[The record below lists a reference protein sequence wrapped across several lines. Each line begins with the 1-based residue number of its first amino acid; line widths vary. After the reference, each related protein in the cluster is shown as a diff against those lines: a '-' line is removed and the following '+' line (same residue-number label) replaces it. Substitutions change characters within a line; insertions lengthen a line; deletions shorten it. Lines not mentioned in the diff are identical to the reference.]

1 MTQEIINQ
9 KEREILE
16 CQAYLNSTDWQLI
29 AQIERQR
36 EMPEEVRAKRIEAVE
51 RINTLQG
58 EVVELREQLAKE
70 QEVERLNIEHYAE
83 H

>member
-1 MTQEIINQ
+1 MTQEKINQ
-9 KEREILE
+9 KESEILE
-16 CQAYLNSTDWQLI
+16 CQAYLDSTDWQLI
-29 AQIERQR
+29 AQMERQR
-36 EMPEEVRAKRIEAVE
+36 EIPEEVRAKRIEAVE

-58 EVVELREQLAKE
+58 EVAELREQLAKE

>member
-1 MTQEIINQ
+1 MTQEKINQ
-9 KEREILE
+9 KESEILE
-16 CQAYLNSTDWQLI
+16 CQAYLDSTDWQLI
-29 AQIERQR
+29 AQMERQR
-36 EMPEEVRAKRIEAVE
+36 EIPEEVRAKRIEAVE

>member
-1 MTQEIINQ
+1 MTQEKINQ
-9 KEREILE
+9 KESEILE
-16 CQAYLNSTDWQLI
+16 CQAYLDSTDWQLI
-29 AQIERQR
+29 AQMERQR
-36 EMPEEVRAKRIEAVE
+36 EIPEEVRAKRIEAVE

-58 EVVELREQLAKE
+58 DVAELREQLAKE

>member
-16 CQAYLNSTDWQLI
+16 YQAYLNSTDWQLI

-36 EMPEEVRAKRIEAVE
+36 EIPEDVRAKRIEAVE

>member
-1 MTQEIINQ
+1 MTQEKINQ
-9 KEREILE
+9 KESEILE
-16 CQAYLNSTDWQLI
+16 CQAYLDNTDWQLI
-29 AQIERQR
+29 AQMERQR
-36 EMPEEVRAKRIEAVE
+36 EIPEEVRAKRIEAVE

-58 EVVELREQLAKE
+58 DVAELREQLAKE

>member
-1 MTQEIINQ
+1 MTQEKINQ
-9 KEREILE
+9 KESEILE
-16 CQAYLNSTDWQLI
+16 CQAYLDSTDWQLI

-36 EMPEEVRAKRIEAVE
+36 EIPEEVRAKRIEAVE

>member
-1 MTQEIINQ
+1 MTQEKINQ
-9 KEREILE
+9 KESEILE
-16 CQAYLNSTDWQLI
+16 CQAYLDNTDWQLI
-29 AQIERQR
+29 AQMERQR
-36 EMPEEVRAKRIEAVE
+36 EIPEEVRAKRIEAVE

-58 EVVELREQLAKE
+58 EVAELREQLAKE

>member
-1 MTQEIINQ
+1 EKINQ
-9 KEREILE
+9 KESEILE
-16 CQAYLNSTDWQLI
+16 CQAYLDSTDWQLI
-29 AQIERQR
+29 AQMERQR
-36 EMPEEVRAKRIEAVE
+36 EIPEEVRAKRIEAVE

-58 EVVELREQLAKE
+58 EVAELREQLAKE